1 MIKWM
6 AEVWINCIH
15 NTIRGKFNNIT
26 KIIKQNSMLDRR
38 IISRLKEI
46 IIIWIIM
53 LIRTSIMTNYYVVI
67 LFNTFLKLTKIIMI
81 VNRIIKTQYHI
92 RINILHNIKM
102 MLILICPI
110 NIQISM
116 LTIIKMKIQGQKTII
131 IMLTKTIQKQKQK
144 FQKWWKI

>member
-15 NTIRGKFNNIT
+15 NTIRVKVNNIT

-67 LFNTFLKLTKIIMI
+67 LFNTFLKLTTIILI

-92 RINILHNIKM
+92 RINILHYIKM
-102 MLILICPI
+102 KLICPI

-116 LTIIKMKIQGQKTII
+116 LTIIKMNIQDQKTII
-131 IMLTKTIQKQKQK
+131 IMIIKTIQKQKQK
-144 FQKWWKI
+144 LQKWWKI